1 MNISRGSQ
9 LSRLTF
15 FDKVAMVFK
24 VSTLFSKN
32 MPNFVGSVDNF
43 GRTYKKTE

>member
-32 MPNFVGSVDNF
+32 IPNFVDNF